1 MRPGQRT
8 RGDGVSVGEQPY
20 RQAAITGVGFT
31 ELSKA
36 SGRSVLALAAE
47 ACRLAIADA
56 GLRPHDIDGV
66 VTYQYLADSVP
77 AQAVALA
84 LGMGDLSHTL
94 DSGLAGQAP
103 CYLVAHAAT
112 MVGAGV
118 ARNIVVYRALNGR
131 SGQRVG
137 SARSSG
143 EAADLRH
150 AAGLT
155 AYPQTIALWARRFM
169 VDTGATEDDLA
180 AVAMAQRAWAA
191 HNERALRRSPL
202 TLDDYHAAPFVAEP
216 LRTVDCTTEVDG
228 ACALVVTS
236 LEAARDAPHPA
247 VGIEGAA
254 YALGRGGGVDMAD
267 VLTWPDLS
275 RNYTSLLAD
284 SLWSSAGIRPG
295 DVDIAELYD
304 CFSSVVLFAL
314 EGLGFAE
321 RGGAGDLVRSGA
333 TRPGGALPVNTNG
346 GLLNEGYL
354 HGMNTLVEAVVQL
367 QGRAGARQVDGA
379 EVGVVT
385 SGALQDGSALVLVRR

>member
-1 MRPGQRT
+1 
-8 RGDGVSVGEQPY
+8 VGEQPY
-20 RQAAITGVGFT
+20 RRAAVTGVGFT
-31 ELSKA
+31 ELSKH
-36 SGRSVLALAAE
+36 SGRSVLSLAAE
-47 ACRLAIADA
+47 ACRNAIADA
-56 GLRPHDIDGV
+56 GLTPADIDGV
-66 VTYQYLADSVP
+66 VTYQYLGDSVP

-84 LGMGDLSHTL
+84 LGMGDLTHTL

-112 MVGAGV
+112 MVGTGV

-137 SARSSG
+137 SARTTG
-143 EAADLRH
+143 EAADLRW

-155 AYPQTIALWARRFM
+155 AYPQTIALWARRFLIE
-169 VDTGATEDDLA
+169 TGATEDDLA
-180 AVAMAQRAWAA
+180 AVAIAQRAWAGR
-191 HNERALRRSPL
+191 NERALRRTPL
-202 TLDDYHAAPFVAEP
+202 TIDEYRASPFVAEP
-216 LRTVDCTTEVDG
+216 LRAADCTTEVDG
-228 ACALVVTS
+228 ACAVVVS
-236 LEAARDAPHPA
+236 APEVAADAPHAA

-254 YALGRGGGVDMAD
+254 YALGRGGGLDMAD

-284 SLWSSAGIRPG
+284 RLWGSAGLG
-295 DVDIAELYD
+295 VDDVDVACLYD

-314 EGLGFAE
+314 EGLGFAP

-333 TRPGGALPVNTNG
+333 TGPGGSLPVNPNG

-354 HGMNTLVEAVVQL
+354 HGMNTVAEAVLQL
-367 QGRAGARQVDGA
+367 QGRGGARQVQGA
-379 EVGVVT
+379 EVAAVT

>member
-1 MRPGQRT
+1 MRWSEE
-8 RGDGVSVGEQPY
+8 VMVGEQPY
-20 RQAAITGVGFT
+20 RRAAIAGVGFT

-47 ACRLAIADA
+47 ACRAAIADA
-56 GLRPHDIDGV
+56 GLHPSDIDGV
-66 VTYQYLADSVP
+66 VTYQYLGDSVP
-77 AQAVALA
+77 AQAVAVA
-84 LGMGDLSHTL
+84 LGMGDLAHTL

-112 MVGAGV
+112 MIGTGI

-137 SARSSG
+137 SARTTG
-143 EAADLRH
+143 EAADLRY

-155 AYPQTIALWARRFM
+155 AYPQTIATWARRFM
-169 VDTGATEDDLA
+169 IDTGATEDDLA
-180 AVAMAQRAWAA
+180 AVAIAQREWAMR
-191 HNERALRRSPL
+191 NERALRRTPL
-202 TLDDYHAAPFVAEP
+202 TSDSYFESPYVAEP
-216 LRTVDCTTEVDG
+216 LRAADCTTEVDG
-228 ACALVVTS
+228 ACAVVVRA
-236 LEAARDAPHPA
+236 LDAAADGPHPP
-247 VGIEGAA
+247 VGIQGAA
-254 YALGRGGGVDMAD
+254 YALGRGGGLDMAD

-284 SLWSSAGIRPG
+284 PLWKSAGLHPA
-295 DVDIAELYD
+295 DVDVAALYD

-321 RGGAGDLVRSGA
+321 RGGAGALVRSGA
-333 TRPGGALPVNTNG
+333 TRPGGSLPVNPNG

-354 HGMNTLVEAVVQL
+354 HGMNTVAEAVVQL
-367 QGRAGARQVDGA
+367 QGRAGARQVEDA
-379 EVGVVT
+379 EVAVVT

>member
-1 MRPGQRT
+1 
-8 RGDGVSVGEQPY
+8 VGEQPY
-20 RQAAITGVGFT
+20 RRAAIAGVGFT

-47 ACRLAIADA
+47 ACRAAIADA
-56 GLRPHDIDGV
+56 GLTPHDIDGV
-66 VTYQYLADSVP
+66 VTYQYLGDSVP
-77 AQAVALA
+77 AQAVAAA
-84 LGMGDLSHTL
+84 LGMGDLTHTL

-112 MVGAGV
+112 MVGTGV

-137 SARSSG
+137 SARTDG
-143 EAADLRH
+143 PAADLRY

-155 AYPQTIALWARRFM
+155 AYPQTIAMWARRFLI
-169 VDTGATEDDLA
+169 DTGATEADLC
-180 AVAMAQRAWAA
+180 AVAMAQRDWAT
-191 HNERALRRSPL
+191 HNERATRRRPL
-202 TLDDYHAAPFVAEP
+202 SEADYYASSYVAEP
-216 LRTVDCTTEVDG
+216 LRAADCTTEVDG
-228 ACALVVTS
+228 ACAVVVRS
-236 LEAARDAPHPA
+236 LDEAQDGPHPP

-254 YALGRGGGVDMAD
+254 YALGHGGGIDMAD
-267 VLTWPDLS
+267 VSTWPDLS
-275 RNYTSLLAD
+275 RNYTSLLAEP
-284 SLWSSAGIRPG
+284 LWRSAGLGPG
-295 DVDIAELYD
+295 DVDVAALYD

-321 RGGAGDLVRSGA
+321 RGGAGELVRSGA
-333 TRPGGALPVNTNG
+333 TRPGGSLPVNTNG

-354 HGMNTLVEAVVQL
+354 HGMNTVAEAVLQL
-367 QGRAGARQVDGA
+367 QGRGGARQVDGA

>member
-1 MRPGQRT
+1 
-8 RGDGVSVGEQPY
+8 VGEQPY
-20 RQAAITGVGFT
+20 RHAAITGVGFT
-31 ELSKA
+31 ELTKA
-36 SGRSVLALAAE
+36 SGRSVLSLAAE
-47 ACRLAIADA
+47 ACRHAIADA
-56 GLRPHDIDGV
+56 GLRPADIDGV

-77 AQAVALA
+77 AQAVAVA
-84 LGMGDLSHTL
+84 LGMGELAHTL

-112 MVGAGV
+112 MVGTGV

-137 SARSSG
+137 SARTAG
-143 EAADLRH
+143 EAAELRW

-155 AYPQTIALWARRFM
+155 AYPQTIALWARRFLI
-169 VDTGATEDDLA
+169 DTGATEDDLA
-180 AVAMAQRAWAA
+180 AVAIAQREWAA
-191 HNERALRRSPL
+191 RNDRALRRTPLSLDAHRASP
-202 TLDDYHAAPFVAEP
+202 YVAEP
-216 LRTVDCTTEVDG
+216 LRAADCTTEVDG
-228 ACALVVTS
+228 ACAVVVQA
-236 LEAARDAPHPA
+236 LDAANDGPQVP

-254 YALGRGGGVDMAD
+254 YALGRGGGLDMAD

-284 SLWSSAGIRPG
+284 RLWKSAGLHPG
-295 DVDIAELYD
+295 DVDVAQLYD

-333 TRPGGALPVNTNG
+333 TRPGGRLPVNTNG

-354 HGMNTLVEAVVQL
+354 HGMNTVAEAVVQL
-367 QGRAGARQVDGA
+367 QGRGGARQVPGA